1 MKTTVLSLL
10 TLATVVCLAQPP
22 APAPTFEVASVRLA
36 VSPGISPTQRTSNSL
51 AIHGLSLRDCI
62 QTAWQL
68 PEAQV
73 SGPAWLGDVRLE
85 IAAKASGPVDEK
97 QLSLMLRGLLTERF
111 GLKTHE
117 TRETA
122 TYALTVTKS
131 GVKFAESTSDGAPA
145 IKNAPGDKK
154 SFEHFGMADFVVLLT
169 RMLNRPVIDATGL
182 KGHYDLHLD
191 LTPYAPV
198 ANADGNPSAPF
209 DPVTMMITALQEQMG
224 LKVEARRDTVDFL
237 TVDHAERTPT
247 EN

>member
-1 MKTTVLSLL
+1 M
-10 TLATVVCLAQPP
+10 
-22 APAPTFEVASVRLA
+22 
-36 VSPGISPTQRTSNSL
+36 
-51 AIHGLSLRDCI
+51 
-62 QTAWQL
+62 
-68 PEAQV
+68 
-73 SGPAWLGDVRLE
+73 
-85 IAAKASGPVDEK
+85 
-97 QLSLMLRGLLTERF
+97 
-111 GLKTHE
+111 
-117 TRETA
+117 
-122 TYALTVTKS
+122 
-131 GVKFAESTSDGAPA
+131 KFAESTSDGAPA